1 MVHMIAGRAGSG
13 KSRRMY
19 EMAEAAMEAGK
30 RVYLIVPDQATF
42 QTEWEMAKR
51 RPQGAWRAAG
61 AVLLPAVR
69 PGSAGDR
76 RRGPALS
83 LGAGAVMAVSML
95 LLRHRENLPP
105 LEGM

>member
-51 RPQGAWRAAG
+51 RPQGGMAG
-61 AVLLPAVR
+61 SGVLSFSRLCSLYEILPVLYNNLFY
-69 PGSAGDR
+69 PHCY
-76 RRGPALS
+76 
-83 LGAGAVMAVSML
+83 L
-95 LLRHRENLPP
+95 LK
-105 LEGM
+105 